1 MAQGQ
6 RRNRLLFPQAGAA
19 MEQFKWETAQEL
31 GVQIPQGGYM
41 GDIPSKI
48 NGAIGGNMVKKMIAA
63 YEQSLAAGSQP
74 PTPQVTNVRTT
85 P

>member
-1 MAQGQ
+1 MALGQ
-6 RRNRLLFPQAGAA
+6 KRNRLLLPQAAAA

-31 GVQIPQGGYM
+31 GIQIPQSGYL
-41 GDIPSKI
+41 GDLPSRV
-48 NGAIGGNMVKKMIAA
+48 NGAIGGNMVRKMIAA